1 MPPCVAVTVSVGA
14 SASCAIAA
22 SHLGQSEVQDL
33 GVAAWADEDVG
44 GLDIAVNDACAVRRI
59 QRVGDFDAERQHRVH
74 VQTAMAGDALLQRA
88 SPPDT
93 PW

>member
-1 MPPCVAVTVSVGA
+1 MPPSVAVDGQRRRIGVVRDR
-14 SASCAIAA
+14 A

-44 GLDIAVNDACAVRRI
+44 GLDIAVNDAGAVRGI
-59 QRVGDFDAERQHRVH
+59 QRVGDFDAERQQRVH
-74 VQTAMAGDALLQRA
+74 LQTAMLGDSLLQRA